1 MGYQNAMVSK
11 LSRLTA
17 RVALLS
23 LACAIA
29 LLPWRVRTASEPNRV
44 AAQIKQVA
52 SEAPPKRSFAADV
65 ARLSEPGGEFDTDNL
80 VSNERSYLEVIPA
93 LQQGG
98 VSGGAYIGV
107 GPDQNFSYIAH
118 VRPAIAFI
126 VDVRRD
132 NLLLHLMFKAL
143 FEIARNRA
151 EYLCALTDRSPPE
164 QPDTWRD
171 APLQRIVAYIDDTP
185 PFSLSSSRQ
194 LARRVDE
201 ALERYGVPLS
211 RDDYDTIRRFHQAF
225 ARAGLSLQFQ
235 SKGRPPRSYY
245 PTYRELLL
253 NADRDGRQWNF
264 LASERDFQFVR
275 SLEIRDLLI
284 PVVGN
289 LSGPHALGA
298 IGVAMK
304 ERGARLSALYVSNVE
319 DYLFRDGAFA
329 RFVDNLKSLPR
340 DDRSTIVRSVFGGY
354 NGSRSTVQSLNE
366 LLSGWSSGRY
376 RTYWDLI
383 RS

>member
-1 MGYQNAMVSK
+1 MELK
-11 LSRLTA
+11 LSRPA
-17 RVALLS
+17 AHFALLS
-23 LACAIA
+23 LAGAIA
-29 LLPWRVRTASEPNRV
+29 LLPWRVRTANETDRV
-44 AAQIKQVA
+44 ATEANQA
-52 SEAPPKRSFAADV
+52 AEAPSQRSFAADV

-80 VSNERSYLEVIPA
+80 VSNERSYLEVVSA
-93 LQQGG
+93 LQQTG

-107 GPDQNFSYIAH
+107 GPDQNFSYIAQ

-143 FEIARNRA
+143 FEIAHNRA
-151 EYLCALTDRSPPE
+151 EYLSALTDRSPPDRPE
-164 QPDTWRD
+164 DWRD
-171 APLQRIVAYIDDTP
+171 APLQRIVAYIDDAP
-185 PFSLSSSRQ
+185 PSSLSSSRQ
-194 LARRVDE
+194 LAKRVDE
-201 ALERYGVPLS
+201 AIARYGVPVS
-211 RDDYDTIRRFHQAF
+211 RDDYNTIHRFHQAF
-225 ARAGLSLQFQ
+225 VRAGLSLQFQ

-253 NADRDGRQWNF
+253 NTDRDGRQWNF

-298 IGVAMK
+298 IGTAMK
-304 ERGARLSALYVSNVE
+304 ERGTRLSALYVSNVE
-319 DYLFRDGAFA
+319 DYLFRDGAFP

-354 NGSRSTVQSLNE
+354 NGSRSMVQSVNE
-366 LLSGWSSGRY
+366 LLAAWSNGRY
-376 RTYWDLI
+376 RTYWDLV